1 MSETETCTK
10 CKVCGWEDF
19 GTQPARCR
27 KCRSRK
33 VQYLAKPS
41 KFVVVQHLTMPD
53 RGICFFTRNSKLG
66 RDGYGNTGE
75 LWYKNVAFASTV
87 PIAQAMVREH
97 TTYPTS
103 REVYEYFNMNF

>member
-53 RGICFFTRNSKLG
+53 RGICFFTTNSERG
-66 RDGYGNTGE
+66 RDCYGNTGE
-75 LWYKNVAFASTV
+75 LWDKNVAFADNV
-87 PIAQAMVREH
+87 QEAQVLIDKL

-103 REVYEYFNMNF
+103 AEVYKHFNINF